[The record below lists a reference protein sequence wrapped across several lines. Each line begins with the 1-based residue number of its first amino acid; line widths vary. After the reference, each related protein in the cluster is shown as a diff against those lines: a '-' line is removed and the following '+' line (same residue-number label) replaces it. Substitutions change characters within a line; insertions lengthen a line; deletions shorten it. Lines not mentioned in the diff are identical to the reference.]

1 MDNILPKL
9 LTLVEKGTVEQR
21 CAALLVLAALK
32 LQNAGIL
39 KTVAAALDHAN
50 PLLRDF
56 ALRYFEEVEPKT
68 VISLLP
74 KFLEDPD
81 KDVQERAARLLT
93 KAGQVAVQ
101 PLLERAPS
109 ASRAWQ
115 LNAARVLS
123 AVRGKAALTGLL
135 RMLVG
140 GTDEFNKAVCD
151 LMTPALRDMNPKE
164 VEQLYD
170 EVEKFAAKLDAKE
183 QRPAVV
189 SAMRLL
195 GQLGF
200 AKARRWLFRFVG
212 PEHHPALRSH
222 ALVALLHCLAKEE
235 LHKDEYA
242 RLFSLLEEKEL
253 SEVTRLALDL
263 LDAHPLPE
271 DSRSLLS
278 RLVESPHEAVKQFA
292 LRRMGD
298 FGSAAT
304 VRTLVQQLGDPDYR
318 RRDIAAVSLHKIPEA
333 RAALIKELI
342 ECDNPSKAWTIAEI
356 LPSHEGKWRQDT
368 LTALWK
374 RLQAAV
380 EAEDRIQASFLH
392 VLKHASAEY
401 VYEQLA
407 DQGARLVKAKKYKE
421 ALGFLTPLKEFPA
434 FKPEDKFRL
443 ALAQLK
449 LHSHTVAPASHRH
462 EPAVELLSDLYRD
475 SAYPVFETLRK
486 EKSLAP
492 EDFFYAGFSLVER
505 PGDERNLGKSLLEHV
520 AAKVPRTK
528 IGKGAKNK
536 LKLLK
541 W

>member
-1 MDNILPKL
+1 MDGTIQKL

-21 CAALLVLAALK
+21 CAALLVLSALK
-32 LQNAGIL
+32 LQNPRIL
-39 KTVAAALDHAN
+39 KTVAAALEQSN
-50 PLLRDF
+50 PLLKDF
-56 ALRYFEEVEPKT
+56 ALRYFEEVAPNGG
-68 VISLLP
+68 IPLLA
-74 KFLEDPD
+74 KFLDDAD
-81 KDVQERAARLLT
+81 KDIQERVVRSLT
-93 KAGQVAVQ
+93 KAGQAAVQ

-109 ASRAWQ
+109 ASRVWQ
-115 LNAARVLS
+115 LNAARVLC

-135 RMLVG
+135 RLLAG

-151 LMTPALRDMNPKE
+151 LMTPAMRDMNPKE
-164 VEQLYD
+164 QELLYG
-170 EVEKFAAKLDAKE
+170 EIEKFAAKLDAKQ

-222 ALVALLHCLAKEE
+222 ALVALLHCLAKED

-242 RLFSLLEEKEL
+242 KLFSLLEETGT
-253 SEVTRLALDL
+253 SEVTRMALDL
-263 LDAHPLPE
+263 LDAHPLPD

-342 ECDNPSKAWTIAEI
+342 ECDNRSKAWTIAEI
-356 LPSHEGKWRQDT
+356 LPTHEGKWRQDT
-368 LTALWK
+368 MTALWK

-392 VLKHASAEY
+392 VLKHASTDY
-401 VYEQLA
+401 VYDQLA
-407 DQGARLVKAKKYKE
+407 DEGARLVKTKKYKE
-421 ALGFLTPLKEFPA
+421 ALGFLTPLKEFAA

-449 LHSHTVAPASHRH
+449 LHSHAVASASHRH
-462 EPAVELLSDLYRD
+462 DPAVDLLSDLYRD

-486 EKSLAP
+486 EKSLAL
-492 EDFFYAGFSLVER
+492 EDFFYLGFSFVER
-505 PGDERNLGKSLLEHV
+505 PGEERNLGKSLLEHV

>member
-1 MDNILPKL
+1 MDATIQKI
-9 LTLVEKGTVEQR
+9 LTLVERGTVEQR
-21 CAALLVLAALK
+21 CAALLVLAALR
-32 LQNAGIL
+32 LQNSAIL
-39 KTVAAALDHAN
+39 KTVAATLNHAN

-68 VISLLP
+68 AISLLP

-93 KAGQVAVQ
+93 KAGQAAV
-101 PLLERAPS
+101 PALLQRAPS
-109 ASRAWQ
+109 ASRIWQ
-115 LNAARVLS
+115 LNAARVLC

-135 RMLVG
+135 RLLVA

-151 LMTPALRDMNPKE
+151 LMTPAIREMNPKE
-164 VEQLYD
+164 QEQLYG
-170 EVEKFAAKLDAKE
+170 EIEKFAAKLDPKE

-189 SAMRLL
+189 SAIRMF
-195 GQLGF
+195 GQLGRS
-200 AKARRWLFRFVG
+200 KARRRLFRFLDR
-212 PEHHPALRSH
+212 EHHPALRSH
-222 ALVALLHCLAKEE
+222 ALVALLHCLAKED

-242 RLFSLLEEKEL
+242 RLFSLLEETEL

-263 LDAHPLPE
+263 LDAHPLPD

-292 LRRMGD
+292 LRRMGE

-304 VRTLVQQLGDPDYR
+304 VRTLVQQLADPDYR
-318 RRDIAAVSLHKIPEA
+318 RRDIAALSLHKIPEA

-356 LPSHEGKWRQDT
+356 LPTYEGKWRQET
-368 LTALWK
+368 LTALWR

-421 ALGFLTPLKEFPA
+421 ALGFLTPLKEFSG

-443 ALAQLK
+443 AFAQLK
-449 LHSHTVAPASHRH
+449 LHSHAVAPASHRH
-462 EPAVELLSDLYRD
+462 GPAVDLLSDLYRD
-475 SAYPVFETLRK
+475 SAYPVFESLRK

-492 EDFFYAGFSLVER
+492 EDFFYLGFSLVER
-505 PGDERNLGKSLLEHV
+505 PGEERNLGKSLLEHV